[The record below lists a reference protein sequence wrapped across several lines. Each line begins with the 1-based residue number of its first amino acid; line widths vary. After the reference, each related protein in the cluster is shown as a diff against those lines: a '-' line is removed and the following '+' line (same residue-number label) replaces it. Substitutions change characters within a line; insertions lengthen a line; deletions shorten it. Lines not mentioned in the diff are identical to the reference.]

1 MDRKTG
7 IRVLMSAIFLL
18 VAAVPV
24 TAQQPQENI
33 VATDGDYT
41 AFYNG
46 VVRDARTGLEWYTE
60 PNMLVIW
67 KNARTWAKELGID
80 GGGWRLP
87 TEAELRDLRQPANRP
102 NYITS
107 LIPLYANRSYV
118 WMDGRGK
125 KIESGYWGSA
135 FSFITAGTVGKYRAT
150 DQIIAFRAQTLVVRE
165 SK

>member
-1 MDRKTG
+1 MHRETG
-7 IRVLMSAIFLL
+7 IRVLISAIFLL
-18 VAAVPV
+18 MAAAPLS
-24 TAQQPQENI
+24 AQQPQENI

-46 VVRDARTGLEWYTE
+46 VVQDARTGLEWYTE

-67 KNARTWAKELGID
+67 KNARTWATELSID

-87 TEAELRDLRQPANRP
+87 TEAELRELRQPENRP

-107 LIPLYANRSYV
+107 LIHLYANRSYV

-150 DQIIAFRAQTLVVRE
+150 EHMISFRAQTLVVRE
-165 SK
+165 SR